1 MADVA
6 DNPFPGRASE
16 LARASAAL
24 MGAVG
29 DVAAIADVL
38 VASAVDSTRANAAA
52 MFQLRGGHWIRIA
65 VAGAAERPI
74 SFPLPLAEAPV
85 HPILVANTSRDRHPM
100 SVAARAFKTPGYGIV
115 PMPQWPGGD
124 VLLAISSAA
133 ADELQFEDLS
143 VVSMLSITAS
153 VAAHRSPV
161 DPERAAGAVEWL
173 AWHQQMLEGI
183 ARGVS
188 LDETLRRVCLEVEA
202 RYRGCRC
209 SVLLADRSDGVLRH
223 AAGPSLPREFREAID
238 GLPIR
243 DGVGACGTAA
253 ATLRPVVVEDT
264 LTDPKTAAFLDVA
277 KQHKLRS
284 VWSFPLLDAQNAV
297 VGTFALY
304 RDHPYAPDAEEMA
317 GVASLAG
324 IAGLAIE
331 RFRTERALTEAAQRD
346 PLTSLANRSMFNHLL
361 AYALNYSRQSLSACA
376 VMLLDLDGFKFVNDS
391 LGHAAGDRLLV
402 AVADRLRLLLPEGC
416 TLARFGGDEFVILV
430 EDATLQLTHRIAD
443 AIDAALLDPFMLDG
457 GEFFFTTAI
466 GIALS
471 DGGTSDPDKV
481 IRDADAAMFAA
492 KGRGPGRRAVFDT
505 ALRDRATARVAMES
519 ELRRAIREHSLRVVY
534 QPLLHIASRKWCGA
548 EALLRWDHSELG
560 AVSPADFVPL
570 AEELGL
576 VGQLGSHVLEAAL
589 AQAKAWEAAG
599 VGVPIAVN
607 VSPTQLSDPGVVDEV
622 LGALRRSG
630 VRSDLI
636 YLEITES
643 AVMESPD
650 IAKKLLMEL
659 RDAGVRAVIDDFGT
673 GHSSIAR
680 LSELPVSGVKIDK
693 SFLSNLGS
701 DRSAARIVAAVI
713 DLAHAFGL
721 TVTAEGV
728 ESPSA
733 LRVLEDLDC
742 DQAQGYLFG
751 RPGTPDQVA
760 ELLATFPRQ
769 YDASRTPGRA

>member
-1 MADVA
+1 MA
-6 DNPFPGRASE
+6 
-16 LARASAAL
+16 
-24 MGAVG
+24 AVG
-29 DVAAIADVL
+29 EIAEIARTL
-38 VASAVDSTRANAAA
+38 VRNCVDITRANAAA

-65 VAGAAERPI
+65 VAGATERPI

-85 HPILVANTSRDRHPM
+85 HPLLVPDASTDRHPM
-100 SVAARAFKTPGYGIV
+100 SAGARAFHTPGYGVV
-115 PMPQWPGGD
+115 PMPQWPDGP
-124 VLLAISSAA
+124 VLLGISSAA
-133 ADELQFEDLS
+133 ANELQFEDLS

-153 VAAHRSPV
+153 VAAQRTPV
-161 DPERAAGAVEWL
+161 DPDRAAGAVEWL

-183 ARGVS
+183 ARGIS

-209 SVLLADRSDGVLRH
+209 SVLLADRADGVLRH
-223 AAGPSLPREFREAID
+223 IAGPNLPREFRDAID

-253 ATLRPVVVEDT
+253 ATLRPVVIEDT
-264 LTDPKTAAFLDVA
+264 LTDPKTAAFLDIA
-277 KQHKLRS
+277 KEHNLRS

-304 RDHPYAPDAEEMA
+304 RDHPYSPDAEEMA

-331 RFRTERALTEAAQRD
+331 RFRAERALTEAAQRD
-346 PLTSLANRSMFNHLL
+346 PLTSLANRAMFNNLL
-361 AYALNYSRQSLSACA
+361 AYALNYSRQSLSTCA
-376 VMLLDLDGFKFVNDS
+376 VMLLDLDGFKYVNDS

-402 AVADRLRLLLPEGC
+402 AVADRFRLLLPVGC

-443 AIDAALLDPFMLDG
+443 AIDAALLDPFILDG
-457 GEFFFTTAI
+457 GEFFLTTAI

-471 DGGTSDPDKV
+471 DGGMSDPDKV
-481 IRDADAAMFAA
+481 IRDADSAMFAA
-492 KGRGPGRRAVFDT
+492 KGRGPGRRAVFDS
-505 ALRDRATARVAMES
+505 ALRDRATARVAMEG
-519 ELRRAIREHSLRVVY
+519 ELRRAIRERNLKVVY
-534 QPLLHIASRKWCGA
+534 QPLLHIASRRWCGA
-548 EALLRWDHSELG
+548 EALLRWEHTELG
-560 AVSPADFVPL
+560 AISPGDFVPL

-576 VGQLGSHVLEAAL
+576 VGQLGTHVLDAAL
-589 AQAKAWEAAG
+589 TQAKAWDASG

-630 VRSDLI
+630 IRPELI

-643 AVMESPD
+643 AMMESPEV
-650 IAKKLLMEL
+650 AKRLLMEL
-659 RDAGVRAVIDDFGT
+659 GDAGVRAVIDDFGT

-693 SFLSNLGS
+693 SFLANLGTE
-701 DRSAARIVAAVI
+701 RSAVRIVAAVI

-728 ESPSA
+728 ESPTA

-751 RPGTPDQVA
+751 RPGSPEQVA
-760 ELLATFPRQ
+760 ELLASIPRQ
-769 YDASRTPGRA
+769 YDTPRTPHHT